1 MIQKHV
7 QIDTKTSCSLSYK
20 HGNAEKHVICHY
32 YILKFIVKLLFIL
45 WTTGVHMNIL
55 KLQQH
60 LCGQHRTKS
69 EYQVAYTK

>member
-1 MIQKHV
+1 MIQQHV
-7 QIDTKTSCSLSYK
+7 QIDTKLP
-20 HGNAEKHVICHY
+20 AHY

-60 LCGQHRTKS
+60 LCGLHRTKS
-69 EYQVAYTK
+69 EFQVAYTK